1 MPLFAP
7 SFLFTIPCLPLFWS
21 HPVCLSSVLVLFPP
35 FFWMLLI
42 FTSKLR
48 GKSHPNI
55 RMIHNPEGISV
66 LYWTST
72 DITFSFLTPSFLS
85 WIIKLSCP
93 LPSPY
98 KPGDFWEM
106 CGWGKGVVQRR
117 KLNNMLRNHSFRTYQ
132 PSVVHG
138 CLPALAS
145 RVFPPIFKCKL
156 HLFILSLLWFTLG
169 GCLARCTL
177 WSYKGK
183 E

>member
-1 MPLFAP
+1 
-7 SFLFTIPCLPLFWS
+7 
-21 HPVCLSSVLVLFPP
+21 
-35 FFWMLLI
+35 MLLI

-145 RVFPPIFKCKL
+145 RVFPPIFKCTFSFCPCRDL
-156 HLFILSLLWFTLG
+156 HLVVVLQDVLYDHTKEKNRLRCRAHAQFTKNG
-169 GCLARCTL
+169 QST
-177 WSYKGK
+177 WSHMKHSMLVLK